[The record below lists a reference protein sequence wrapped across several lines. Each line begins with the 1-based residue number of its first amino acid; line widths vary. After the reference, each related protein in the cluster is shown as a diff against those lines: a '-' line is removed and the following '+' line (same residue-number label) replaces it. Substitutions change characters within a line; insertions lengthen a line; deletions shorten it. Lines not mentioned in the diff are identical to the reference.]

1 MFKRIIFFSS
11 LIAFG
16 VLSANT
22 EPFGS
27 FFNEIKKEQDEVAVK
42 ENALKARKKLLNN
55 THNFLEDL
63 LFRKQKI
70 KELMDYRA
78 KALLDLENKYKK
90 EKEALEKAT
99 RGKILAAKSKAY
111 GDLKQA
117 LKDNPL
123 YKKLLPN
130 PYAYVLNQ
138 KTLTD
143 EDIRRLNYYY
153 PQVKDSNIF
162 KKTTATTKDKAKA
175 LLDMGVFSLNE
186 EQNKKASRL
195 ILSYKQAIEEYS
207 DSVSALLSK
216 KDLDNIDYYLQ
227 LEKNKFDTKA
237 KDIAQQSSQ
246 ILIFNSERLAFRMA
260 IDKINQKY
268 LKGYESFANL
278 LKNTKNDLELDI
290 ITKNF
295 VNQKLSFPQKQKLCL
310 LVLESFNFDTQ
321 TKKDLLVKFNNYNI
335 FVDSD
340 PMMHDKTTM
349 QKEYYKIFQFFKMMI
364 AAHRN
369 NATKNNPFS

>member
-1 MFKRIIFFSS
+1 MLKRIILFSS
-11 LIAFG
+11 LVNFLI
-16 VLSANT
+16 ANT

-27 FFNEIKKEQDEVAVK
+27 FFNEIKKEQDEIAIK

-70 KELMDYRA
+70 KELTEYRS
-78 KALLDLENKYKK
+78 KALLKLETQYKK

-123 YKKLLPN
+123 YKKILPN

-143 EDIRRLNYYY
+143 EDIRRLSYYY

-186 EQNKKASRL
+186 EQNKKASQL
-195 ILSYKQAIEEYS
+195 VLSYKEAIDDYS
-207 DSVSALLSK
+207 NNISNLLGRK
-216 KDLDNIDYYLQ
+216 ELDNIDYYLQ

-278 LKNTKNDLELDI
+278 LKNTKNDLELEI

-349 QKEYYKIFQFFKMMI
+349 QKEYYKIFQFFKMVI
-364 AAHRN
+364 TAHRN
-369 NATKNNPFS
+369 NVTKNNPFS